1 VGTIEEHNKY
11 GAEEDDKILQKYNYP
26 DEKIELVMK
35 CIYNHIYNQNE
46 SVEEEIT
53 ADADV
58 LAHFDNL
65 SMLYY
70 ISLGKRRMNLEE
82 AKKFVKNKL
91 EFDYNKLSQY
101 GKDNYKDRY
110 EKIMKTLFGYN
121 QVTF

>member
-1 VGTIEEHNKY
+1 
-11 GAEEDDKILQKYNYP
+11 
-26 DEKIELVMK
+26 
-35 CIYNHIYNQNE
+35 
-46 SVEEEIT
+46 
-53 ADADV
+53 
-58 LAHFDNL
+58 
-65 SMLYY
+65 
-70 ISLGKRRMNLEE
+70 MNFEE